1 MRALHRSALSRR
13 AARPV
18 PTPSVASTGL
28 VRLATAWLLSAAA
41 AWMAMDAA
49 RAQPA
54 APPLRVVGGLAGVNQ
69 FTRHEEPFWTQK
81 LQELS
86 GGRYRAEIVPFDRA
100 GLRAQDLL
108 GLAGAGSVP
117 FATVLLSQGVSE
129 PELSAPDLP
138 GLNPDM
144 AQLRATMLA
153 FRPTLAR
160 LLRERRDLEL
170 LAVYT
175 YPAQVLFCNRPIVGL
190 DDLRG
195 RRIRTS
201 SRAQSDWVEAV
212 GGQAMVTSFAEIV
225 PTMRAGNL
233 DCAVTGTMSGHSI
246 GLDQITTH
254 MHTMALNWG
263 LSVFVAHGPAWRAL
277 PADLRALLQRELPRL
292 EASIWDEAE
301 RETALGVS
309 CSTGNAA
316 CPGGKPGRMV
326 AVPPSPTDLR
336 RAREILAS
344 TVLPRWLERC
354 GPDCAALWDRT
365 LAAGAGVAAPKR

>member
-1 MRALHRSALSRR
+1 MRTIPLPALSPCTVPQP
-13 AARPV
+13 AARRK
-18 PTPSVASTGL
+18 GL
-28 VRLATAWLLSAAA
+28 VRQAAAWALSAAA
-41 AWMAMDAA
+41 AFGAADAA
-49 RAQPA
+49 RGQPA
-54 APPLRVVGGLAGVNQ
+54 EPPLRIVGGLAGVNQ
-69 FTRHEEPFWTQK
+69 YTRHEAPFWSQK

-100 GLRAQDLL
+100 GLRSQDLL
-108 GLAGAGSVP
+108 ALAGAGSVP

-129 PELSAPDLP
+129 PELGAPDLP

-144 AQLRATMLA
+144 ARLRATQAA
-153 FRPTLAR
+153 FRPSLAR
-160 LLRERRDLEL
+160 LLRERHDLEL

-201 SRAQSDWVEAV
+201 GRAQSDWVEAF
-212 GGQAMVTSFAEIV
+212 GGQPMVTSFAEIV

-263 LSVFVAHGPAWRAL
+263 LSVFVAYGPAWRAL
-277 PADLRALLQRELPRL
+277 PADLRALLLRELPRL
-292 EASIWDEAE
+292 EAAIWEEAE
-301 RETALGVS
+301 RETDLGIR
-309 CSTGNAA
+309 CSTGGAA

-326 AVPPSPTDLR
+326 AVPPSAADLR
-336 RAREILAS
+336 RAREVLGSA
-344 TVLPRWLERC
+344 VLPRWIERC
-354 GPDCAALWDRT
+354 GPDCATLWDRT
-365 LAAGAGVAAPKR
+365 LAVGAGVAAPKR